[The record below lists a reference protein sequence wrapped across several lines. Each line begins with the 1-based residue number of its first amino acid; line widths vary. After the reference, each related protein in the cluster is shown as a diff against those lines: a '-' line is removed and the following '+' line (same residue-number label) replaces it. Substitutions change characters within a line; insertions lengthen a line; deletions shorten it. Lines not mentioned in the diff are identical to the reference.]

1 MHHVG
6 PIAGVAAHGS
16 WIASA
21 GYDNR
26 LILWDATSRR
36 ALARSAHDHLVNACA
51 FSHDGRYLVSASS
64 DYSARIWSLP
74 DLRLIAVLGGHGDDV
89 DMARF
94 SPDDA
99 LVATCALDRIVRVF
113 SASGALRHEMH
124 TPATSSRSPG
134 STTPA
139 SSPPASM
146 APCASGTR
154 KRRLPGRHRPW
165 RAQRLWTSPRTAAF
179 WRATMRADRGDFGRG
194 DHLRSGP

>member
-99 LVATCALDRIVRVF
+99 LVATCALDRSCGCSRP
-113 SASGALRHEMH
+113 AAPCATRCTA

-179 WRATMRADRGDFGRG
+179 WRATMPGGSR
-194 DHLRSGP
+194 